1 MASANSYFKRL
12 SSEEKQRYSS
22 KISDIFGEDPY
33 ELQKHVWSTHPDRYP
48 NLDSYKWNN
57 MQVLYD
63 SLDQDSLSPEPR
75 NLVSR
80 IPFSKYIYL
89 KSRINLDL
97 DYNLYRYLYL
107 HLFLILKALLWRI

>member
-1 MASANSYFKRL
+1 
-12 SSEEKQRYSS
+12 
-22 KISDIFGEDPY
+22 
-33 ELQKHVWSTHPDRYP
+33 
-48 NLDSYKWNN
+48 

-75 NLVSR
+75 NLVDLSR

-97 DYNLYRYLYL
+97 DYIYIIAASPRRRGLTVASR
-107 HLFLILKALLWRI
+107 LWLNIFIQSLRDCDLTTVASRL